1 MIFRCQDVFLALP
14 VLMCAHKKLQL
25 TASALTERARV
36 GEMVSFPER
45 KKRRREKGREESS
58 KQSAPATPMRPWQSA
73 APTLLRPLAMQR
85 TAHGT
90 TAMGGW
96 EGLPRAIGMLRSR
109 LCSQA
114 SPHPIPT
121 LSGCNKPGDGGD

>member
-45 KKRRREKGREESS
+45 KKRRREKGREKGI
-58 KQSAPATPMRPWQSA
+58 KQAISASRPDAPMAIHSPDPAPSIGNAENSPW
-73 APTLLRPLAMQR
+73 
-85 TAHGT
+85 
-90 TAMGGW
+90 
-96 EGLPRAIGMLRSR
+96 
-109 LCSQA
+109 
-114 SPHPIPT
+114 
-121 LSGCNKPGDGGD
+121 NNGDGGLGGAAPCHRDAQIQAVLPGFSPPHPHSQWVQ